1 MPEFKNYSEKSELED
16 NDISILSES
25 NGKTK
30 KFSFGNLW
38 NFVSSGLKSK
48 TVESLTTSAK
58 SVVDAVNEVATLSK
72 ANASR
77 IDTFT
82 QLPSG
87 STTGDAEL
95 QDIRVGA
102 DGTKY
107 STAGDAVRKQIQ
119 ATEEKII
126 PVDDTLQESGKAAD
140 AKVVGDSI
148 GSLKEDLNYYRKSTK
163 NILDISNVVTGKTIN
178 SNGTLS
184 DSGNNAKSTVRFL
197 PVESGATYVCSVD
210 GIAKNMLVIAFY
222 RNNSESSFISR
233 MTNVKEFTVP
243 NDANY
248 IRVSNNAL
256 SNDVMVGFLEK
267 TQIEKGNIATEYTL
281 PFELIN
287 KSVDWDKI
295 INACIKTKDLNATLS
310 KLFKLKKVGKIK
322 NGYYT
327 EENIW
332 VDNDSITTI
341 EYDLADNELLYFTGK
356 VLGTAKYG
364 YIIFWNNEKILKVVG
379 RSSGIAQNFDHFEIA
394 PIDGA
399 NKITVSAFTN
409 DGSAISLR
417 KYFPKDNIPNPSASC
432 FVGHNSLPTFDTDYA
447 HIIIYGQ
454 SLSNGSDSKF
464 VTDETEDN
472 CYSLGSLT
480 TPSATLKPL
489 QIMSGNQHPVVS
501 AVNCLHDLLVK
512 NTSYDP
518 TLIAGSYGS
527 GGQSIAQLMSAS
539 RQSEIKAEDGYT
551 YDIQTSE
558 KYNVFL
564 NSLTYGKQ
572 VADSNRKS
580 ISCPVIVFMQ
590 GERDYYSDES
600 LSTQAGSTVNAYACG
615 GDKEKYK
622 LYMKRLK
629 EDMQNACMI
638 AYGQKVKPL
647 FAIYQV
653 SGAFVKN
660 HTMSINM
667 AQVEFAEENDDVVL
681 LPSSYFTPN
690 YNSAHLSTNGYRWY
704 GEFIAKA
711 IFQTLVQKS
720 EFRPM
725 QISGAMIDGKNV
737 RIKVCNAE
745 LPIVFDNYTV
755 EQVSGYGFAVF
766 ADGTRVSPYKIKI
779 YGDEI
784 IIYTNTELSSASS
797 VELSYGGMEI
807 GGTGNIRDSSAYK
820 SKYDY
825 WDDSADTGSSG
836 NLTISHT
843 PTDKDG
849 NSIVG
854 KKYPMWNWLASWYGL
869 IN

>member
-1 MPEFKNYSEKSELED
+1 MSIEQYLGDILSARYGEEVRHSIHDAIHQCYEDGKAGAVDLVARERIDNLVANEGSTEKDSEL
-16 NDISILSES
+16 
-25 NGKTK
+25 
-30 KFSFGNLW
+30 
-38 NFVSSGLKSK
+38 
-48 TVESLTTSAK
+48 
-58 SVVDAVNEVATLSK
+58 VDV
-72 ANASR
+72 
-77 IDTFT
+77 
-82 QLPSG
+82 
-87 STTGDAEL
+87 
-95 QDIRVGA
+95 RVGY
-102 DGTKY
+102 DGTTY
-107 STAGDAVRKQIQ
+107 DSAGEAVRNQ
-119 ATEEKII
+119 A
-126 PVDDTLQESGKAAD
+126 
-140 AKVVGDSI
+140 
-148 GSLKEDLNYYRKSTK
+148 GSLMGDLNYHRKSTK

-178 SNGTLS
+178 DSGAFS
-184 DSGNNAKSTVRFL
+184 DSGNNAQSTVKFL

-222 RNNSESSFISR
+222 SSNSESSFISR
-233 MTNVKEFTVP
+233 MMNVKEFTVP
-243 NDANY
+243 SDANY

-256 SNDVMVGFLEK
+256 SDGVMVGFLEK
-267 TQIEKGNIATEYTL
+267 SQIEKGTEVTEYV
-281 PFELIN
+281 FHYELDN
-287 KSVDWDKI
+287 EHVSWDKI
-295 INACIKTKDLNATLS
+295 TNVSVKASDLNNTMLG
-310 KLFKLKKVGKIK
+310 LFDLKDVGTIK
-322 NGYYT
+322 KGYYID
-327 EENIW
+327 NVW
-332 VDNDSITTI
+332 VDSDAITTI
-341 EYDLADNELLYFTGK
+341 ECEITSNEALYFTGK
-356 VLGTAKYG
+356 VLGSAQYG
-364 YIIFWNNEKILKVVG
+364 YIIYWKENDEILKVVDH
-379 RSSGIAQNFDHFEIA
+379 SSSTAIQFNGYKIL
-394 PIDGA
+394 PIEGT
-399 NKITVSAFTN
+399 KKVTVTAYTY

-417 KYFPKDNIPNPSASC
+417 RYFLKDNIPNPSASW
-432 FVGHNSLPTFDTDYA
+432 FVGHNSLPTFDTDYV

-464 VTDETEDN
+464 VTDEIEDN
-472 CYSLGSLT
+472 CYMLGSLT
-480 TPSATLKPL
+480 TPSATLNPL
-489 QIMSGNQHPVVS
+489 QITSGNQHPVVS

-512 NTSYDP
+512 NTSYNP
-518 TLIAGSYGS
+518 TLIGGSYGS

-539 RQSEIKAEDGYT
+539 RQSEIKAEDGYS
-551 YDIQTSE
+551 YDIQTSG

-600 LSTQAGSTVNAYACG
+600 LSTQSGSTVNAYACG
-615 GDKEKYK
+615 GDKDKYK

-629 EDMQNACMI
+629 EDMQNACMTT
-638 AYGQKVKPL
+638 YGQTAKPL

-667 AQVEFAEENDDVVL
+667 AQVEFAEENDDVIL
-681 LPSSYFTPN
+681 LPSPYFTPN
-690 YNSAHLSTNGYRWY
+690 YNSAHLATNGYRWY

-711 IFQTLVQKS
+711 IFQTLAQKS

-755 EQVSGYGFAVF
+755 EQASGYGFAIF
-766 ADGTRVSPYKIKI
+766 ADGARVSPYKIKI

-797 VELSYGGMEI
+797 IELSYGGMEI

-854 KKYPMWNWLASWYGL
+854 NKYPMWNWLASWYGT